1 MSKCTLILQN
11 INKGKKGD
19 FQIFISARM
28 AGIDIAI
35 QVDDTGGGQALITDG
50 LLCSIMRALSRTAS
64 QTQLADVIERVV
76 PENEVKIAWPKLF
89 THFKDV
95 MDPSRKKCIIDIDRE
110 STKRR
115 VADIVGQ
122 LVKVDRENDVRELL
136 VMPWNYVI
144 RDFESDS
151 EERSRI
157 WEEEKNKDYDA
168 RIDNLE
174 KKMDRKHSSNCNE
187 GYDE

>member
-1 MSKCTLILQN
+1 
-11 INKGKKGD
+11 
-19 FQIFISARM
+19 M
-28 AGIDIAI
+28 AGVDIAI
-35 QVDDTGGGQALITDG
+35 QVDDTGGGQAFIIDG
-50 LLCSIMRALSRTAS
+50 LLCSILRALSRTAS
-64 QTQLADVIERVV
+64 PSQLADVIERIV
-76 PENEVKIAWPKLF
+76 PENEVKTAWLKLF
-89 THFKDV
+89 THFNDV

-115 VADIVGQ
+115 VADIVAQ
-122 LVKVDRENDVRELL
+122 LGKVDRENDVRGFL

-168 RIDNLE
+168 RIVSLE
-174 KKMDRKHSSNCNE
+174 KKMEIGKWK
-187 GYDE
+187 